1 MKSFR
6 KALSKKLPFH
16 YGWIIAAVGLVQIIC
31 ACMFSNG
38 ISILLSGIRTELGF
52 TGTETG
58 MFMTVRALFGFLGV
72 LVMDIYFKKLG
83 VKNGILALMGLGAG
97 AMVLFSFAGHTT
109 FLYYIAMAMGGLVF
123 GLGMMASIS
132 ILMKRWFNKS
142 LATALGI
149 CSCGTGFSS
158 MIFSPILQSI
168 INNRGISVAFL
179 FAASIFVFAGVMAFV
194 FYESD
199 PADLGL
205 EPVGGVNYIDPKKLK
220 SAQDK
225 ATAPKVTI
233 YVGTGALIF
242 MSFCLAIMGMGSSP
256 IGSHLAVTFN
266 WEGIDSM
273 VVATGASITGLC
285 LIVGKFLFGLISDH
299 IGKKFAAV
307 LYTTIIVIGYGSI
320 FAILFVPDEM
330 KVPLMFAGYIGHG
343 IGGSICTL
351 GYPTWAADF
360 VSAEDYPKTL
370 KKFQTGFQL
379 GTLVASPLPGIVCDA
394 LGSYCW
400 YYPVAIIGYILPAA
414 FALIVYASLNKKR
427 KAAGE
432 PTV

>member
-1 MKSFR
+1 MTSFR
-6 KALSKKLPFH
+6 KALAQKLPFH
-16 YGWIIAAVGLVQIIC
+16 YGWVVAAVGLVQIIC

-52 TGTETG
+52 SGTETG
-58 MFMTVRALFGFLGV
+58 FFMTIRALFGFLGV
-72 LVMDIYFKKLG
+72 LVMDVYFKKLG
-83 VKNGILALMGLGAG
+83 IKNGILVLMGLGAG
-97 AMVLFSFAGHTT
+97 AMGIFSVAGTT
-109 FLYYIAMAMGGLVF
+109 SFLYYIAMAMGGLVF

-132 ILMKRWFNKS
+132 ILMKRWFNKN

-168 INNRGISVAFL
+168 ITNKGISVAFL
-179 FAASIFVFAGVMAFV
+179 FAGSIFIFAAIMAFV

-205 EPVGGVNYIDPKKLK
+205 EPVGGLNYIDPKKLK
-220 SAQDK
+220 AMEDK
-225 ATAPKVTI
+225 ANAPKATI
-233 YVGTGALIF
+233 YVGTATLLI

-266 WEGIDSM
+266 WEGIDPM
-273 VVATGASITGLC
+273 VVASGASVTGLC
-285 LIVGKFLFGLISDH
+285 LIIGKFLFGIISDN

-330 KVPLMFAGYIGHG
+330 KVPLMYVGYIGHG

-360 VSAEDYPKTL
+360 TSAEDYPKTL

-400 YYPVAIIGYILPAA
+400 YFPVAIIGYTLPCV
-414 FALIVYASLNKKR
+414 FALITYASLNKKR
-427 KAAGE
+427 RAAGE